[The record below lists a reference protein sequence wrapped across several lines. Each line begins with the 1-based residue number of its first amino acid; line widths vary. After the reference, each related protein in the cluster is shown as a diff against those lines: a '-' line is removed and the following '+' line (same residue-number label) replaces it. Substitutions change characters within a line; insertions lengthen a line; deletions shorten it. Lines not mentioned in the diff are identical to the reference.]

1 MVDKKTVEYV
11 SNLAR
16 IAVSEQQKEYLSGQ
30 LSKILGY
37 IDKLKELNTDGIEP
51 LRTLNQKRDVLRDD
65 LKQQCGLRE
74 SILGNVP
81 SRRDDYFKIP
91 KVIE

>member
-11 SNLAR
+11 ARLAR
-16 IAVSEQQKEYLSGQ
+16 IALSDEQKEFLSGQ
-30 LSKILGY
+30 LSKIIAY
-37 IDKLKELNTDGIEP
+37 IDKLKELNTEGIEP
-51 LRTLNQKRDVLRDD
+51 LRTLNQKRDVLREDVR
-65 LKQQCGLRE
+65 QQCPLRE
-74 SILGNVP
+74 NILDNAP

>member
-11 SNLAR
+11 AALAR
-16 IAVSEQQKEYLSGQ
+16 IAVSDEQKEFLSGQ

-51 LRTLNQKRDVLRDD
+51 LRTLNQKRDVLREDIR
-65 LKQQCGLRE
+65 QQCTLRQN
-74 SILGNVP
+74 ILDNAP

>member
-11 SNLAR
+11 AALAR
-16 IAVSEQQKEYLSGQ
+16 IAVSDEQKEFLSGQ

-51 LRTLNQKRDVLRDD
+51 LRTLNQKRDVLRED
-65 LKQQCGLRE
+65 LKAQCMLRQD
-74 SILGNVP
+74 ILDNAP